1 MRLVFGEDQ
10 HVAAWTARRIPH
22 MGEGGFVPPF
32 TAIGVVDDSG
42 APVAGVIYNTYN
54 PMAGTLEV
62 SMAASSPRWARRGVI
77 RALLFYPFEQ
87 LGVRKLFAVLPHTNE
102 RAIKF
107 ITGIGFKREATLARQ
122 FGSHPHVH
130 AVIVRMFSEDYSR
143 LYAQPKTGA
152 QPPSKAATAP
162 AASEVLH

>member
-22 MGEGGFVPPF
+22 MGEGGFVAPY
-32 TAIGVVDDSG
+32 TAIGVVDDTG

-62 SMAASSPRWARRGVI
+62 SMAASSPRWARKGVI
-77 RALLFYPFEQ
+77 KALLFYPFEQ

-102 RAIKF
+102 RALKF
-107 ITGIGFKREATLARQ
+107 IQGIGFKREATLARQ

-143 LYAQPKTGA
+143 LYQQPKTA
-152 QPPSKAATAP
+152 AHSASNAATARPP
-162 AASEVLH
+162 AEALH